1 MLQFVAD
8 RPGADGTLGVTRQN
22 VYTAPMSHDP
32 LRYQSGFG
40 NEFESEAVPGALP
53 RGRNNP
59 QTPPL
64 GLYTEQLSGTAF
76 TVPNDR
82 NRRTWMYRIRPSVR
96 HAWRFSPAPDH
107 LIRSAPCREQ
117 DPPIGQ
123 LRWNPPPWPDE
134 PTTFLTGMRTVA
146 TNGDAHLQTGMAA
159 HVYMATQSMEE
170 QYFYCADGELLV
182 VPQEGRLRFRTEC
195 GVLEIGVGEIAV
207 MPRGMV
213 FAVDL
218 LDDRAR
224 GYVCENYG
232 TLLELPERGP
242 IGANGLANPRDFLS
256 PVAAYADTDTQGE
269 LYVKFDGKLFVVETD
284 HSPLDVVA
292 WHGNHVPYSYDLR
305 KFNTMGSISY
315 DHPDPSI
322 FTVLTSPSPD
332 AGVANIDFVI
342 FGDRW
347 LVADDTFRP
356 PWYHKNIMSEFMG
369 ILYGV
374 YDAKEEGFSPG
385 GMSLHNMYFPHGP
398 DHDAWLKATQHDLTP
413 QKLTDTMSFMFESRY
428 PLVPTG
434 WAGEIPALQDDYPS
448 VWHSLERHFDPPT
461 G

>member
-1 MLQFVAD
+1 MTIEHPA
-8 RPGADGTLGVTRQN
+8 
-22 VYTAPMSHDP
+22 
-32 LRYQSGFG
+32 YQSGFG
-40 NEFESEAVPGALP
+40 NELESEAVPGALP

-96 HAWRFSPAPDH
+96 HAWRFEPAGET
-107 LIRSAPCREQ
+107 LWRSGPTREA

-123 LRWNPPPWPDE
+123 LRWDPPPWPE
-134 PTTFLTGMRTVA
+134 GPTTFLTGLRTVA
-146 TNGDAHLQTGMAA
+146 TNGDVHTQTGMGA
-159 HVYMATQSMEE
+159 HVYMATESMTDS
-170 QYFYCADGELLV
+170 YLYDADGELLI
-182 VPQEGRLRFRTEC
+182 VPQEGALRLRTEC
-195 GVLEIGVGEIAV
+195 GVLVVEPGHIALV
-207 MPRGMV
+207 PRGMV

-232 TLLELPERGP
+232 RLLELPERGP
-242 IGANGLANPRDFLS
+242 IGANGLANPRDFNH
-256 PVAAYADTDTQGE
+256 PVAAYEDHDRPGE
-269 LYVKFDGKLFVVETD
+269 LFVRFDGRLLRVPTD

-292 WHGNHVPYSYDLR
+292 WHGNHLPWTYDLR
-305 KFNTMGSISY
+305 RFNTMGSISY

-332 AGVANIDFVI
+332 PGIANIDVVV

-347 LVADDTFRP
+347 LVAEETFRP

-374 YDAKEEGFSPG
+374 YDAKEEGFTPG

-398 DHDAWLKATQHDLTP
+398 DHDAWLKATSSDLAP
-413 QKLTDTMSFMFESRY
+413 QKLSDTMSFMFETRY
-428 PLVPTG
+428 PLIPTA
-434 WAGEIPALQDDYPS
+434 WAGSTALQEDYPT
-448 VWHSLERHFDPPT
+448 VWHSLERHFE